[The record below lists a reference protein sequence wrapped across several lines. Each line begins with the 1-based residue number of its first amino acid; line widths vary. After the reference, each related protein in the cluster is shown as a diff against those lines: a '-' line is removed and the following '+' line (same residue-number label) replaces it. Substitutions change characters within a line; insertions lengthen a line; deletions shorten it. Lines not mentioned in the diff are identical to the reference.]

1 MRQIL
6 FAISLI
12 VGLLVGMLPGQ
23 PVMAA
28 PAPPFAV
35 ALVPRLNV
43 RSAPDLNAS
52 VVGTVM
58 EQERVTLLGRNGE
71 GTWLRIEA
79 ASGISGWVFAELTQP
94 SVPLAS
100 LAVIGATSASPAPA
114 AVSQPAAVQS
124 EAVQSEAAPSSEDLL
139 RQTVAAAVQARAA
152 EVSAQNGNMPT
163 AYQTSALTA
172 PFASAN
178 AAPLPGGVA
187 AQTNVVA
194 LEPLCLPNKLRTVYL
209 GGRPQVVTAS
219 GDRIYVALANMNS
232 LMVVDT
238 GMDMMLGTSR
248 TTARQV
254 VGVTA
259 TPDRLYVVDG
269 EGQRLII
276 TTRQGAI
283 VGEIDLPARPGPV
296 AVTDGRA
303 FVLHPSMGAVSVVD
317 TNTKETVA
325 TLSIGADPRQ
335 VAVIGGRAFVVH
347 AAGFISVV
355 DGYGNRHEQLHL
367 PVNDVVSVVSD
378 PNGSTLY
385 IASAADRKILAVDV
399 SSWTLA
405 NTWTLEVMPSS
416 LALNPVTGHLFVMD
430 TSSQFLTVLSTLS
443 PNRVGRLQVSTRP
456 AQDSGD
462 SLVMLQGKLYI
473 SHPAQDSLDVWLDR
487 TCPSEMMATSSG
499 NVVTASYSRTDLAPR
514 RVEAHIGILWPH
526 GGIAPD
532 QASFANLTATL
543 VREDGASPACG
554 WEPEVTLW
562 AAIGAA
568 PAQPITTGTRRMMTE
583 NGITFPV
590 YDFND
595 VDIRATRDDKLP
607 IHFSVRVSG
616 VEVAQNIWTHAA
628 TGSYVPTVRPELEGL
643 VTRQDAELDARIW
656 VEQASGGPVV
666 YAMLLRPDSLLG
678 VNQSAG
684 SPIPQLRWALNNGVT
699 EPELIVGKAETRQE
713 DGLTF
718 TVWRF
723 PGLNPD
729 SFLQDAA
736 QVRFWVET
744 PDVQVNSS
752 VLAWGRD
759 IRTLGA
765 RLPVPVVGCR

>member
-1 MRQIL
+1 MRQII
-6 FAISLI
+6 FAISVI
-12 VGLLVGMLPGQ
+12 VALLVGVLPTQ
-23 PVMAA
+23 AVMAA

-35 ALVPRLNV
+35 VQVPRLNV
-43 RSAPDLNAS
+43 RSAPELNAS

-58 EQERVTLLGRNGE
+58 EQERVTLLGRNSE

-79 ASGISGWVFAELTQP
+79 ASGVSGWVFAELTQP
-94 SVPLAS
+94 SVPLTS
-100 LAVIGATSASPAPA
+100 LAVVGAGSAAPAPA
-114 AVSQPAAVQS
+114 PVVQT
-124 EAVQSEAAPSSEDLL
+124 APVQSEAAPSSEEMLI
-139 RQTVAAAVQARAA
+139 QTVAAAVQARAA

-163 AYQTSALTA
+163 AYQTSARTA
-172 PFASAN
+172 PFDSAN

-187 AQTNVVA
+187 AQTSVVA

-283 VGEIDLPARPGPV
+283 IGEINLPARPGAV

-317 TNTKETVA
+317 TNTKETIA
-325 TLSIGADPRQ
+325 TLSIGAEPRQ

-355 DGYGNRHEQLHL
+355 DGYGRRQEQLHL
-367 PVNDVVSVVSD
+367 PVNDVVSVVAD
-378 PNGSTLY
+378 PNGSSLF

-405 NTWTLEVMPSS
+405 NSWTLEVMPSS

-430 TSSQFLTVLSTLS
+430 TSSQFLTVLSTLN
-443 PNRVGRLQVSTRP
+443 PNRMGRIQVSTRP

-473 SHPAQDSLDVWLDR
+473 SHPSQDSLDVWLDR
-487 TCPSEMMATSSG
+487 TCPSEMMASSG
-499 NVVTASYSRTDLAPR
+499 SVVTTSYSRTDLAPR
-514 RVEAHIGILWPH
+514 RVEARIGILWPH
-526 GGIAPD
+526 GGIAPE

-562 AAIGAA
+562 AAIGEA
-568 PAQPITTGTRRMMTE
+568 PAQPVTTGVRRMMTE
-583 NGITFPV
+583 NGVTFPV

-595 VDIRATRDDKLP
+595 VDIRATRDEKLP

-616 VEVAQNIWTHAA
+616 VEVAQNVWTHAA
-628 TGSYVPTVRPELEGL
+628 TGTYVPTVRPELEGL
-643 VTRQDAELDARIW
+643 VTRQDAALDARIW
-656 VEQASGGPVV
+656 VEQTSSGPVV

-699 EPELIVGKAETRQE
+699 EPELIVGRPETRQE

-718 TVWRF
+718 TVWSF

-736 QVRFWVET
+736 QVRFWVEA
-744 PDVQVNSS
+744 PDIQVNSS

-765 RLPVPVVGCR
+765 RLPIPVVGCR